1 MTSLIMR
8 TATPLLSPLMVFFS
22 IFLLVRGHNNPGGG
36 FVGGLLAAAAFAM
49 WAIAYNVQVARYR
62 LAIDPPWLVGSGLLL
77 ALASGS
83 VSLLKG
89 EPFLTGKWVE
99 IPIPLLGN
107 LALGTP
113 MVFDVGVYLVVLGV
127 MMMIILNLAEE

>member
-22 IFLLVRGHNNPGGG
+22 IFLLLRGHNNPGGG

-99 IPIPLLGN
+99 IPIPLLGH
-107 LALGTP
+107 LEIGTP